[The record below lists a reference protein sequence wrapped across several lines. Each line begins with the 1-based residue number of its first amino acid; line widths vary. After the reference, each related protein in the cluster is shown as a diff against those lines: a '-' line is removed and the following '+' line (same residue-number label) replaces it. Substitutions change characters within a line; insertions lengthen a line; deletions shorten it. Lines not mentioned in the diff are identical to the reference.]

1 MQVGESVDDA
11 FTICY
16 SRKSIVTV
24 DYLSYREKGFTLLLI
39 GLNVTMSVLNTIMSV
54 TCFIKY

>member
-16 SRKSIVTV
+16 SWKSIVAV
-24 DYLSYREKGFTLLLI
+24 DYLFYREKGFTQLLI
-39 GLNVTMSVLNTIMSV
+39 GLNVTIKHHVRYVFRKVLT
-54 TCFIKY
+54 